1 MSSGFRKFT
10 IGCGGNQKIWKNFE
24 ESEKYRKIDEDEDKP
39 FFC

>member
-10 IGCGGNQKIWKNFE
+10 LGSGNQKIWKNLE
-24 ESEKYRKIDEDEDKP
+24 GSEKYRKIDEDEDKP